1 MRAACAAVTLAAAV
15 AAGVPAAAIPATAVP
30 RLAVTTQPLVIHGA
44 RFAPRERVRVTVVV
58 YTMTVRRTVATTDA
72 GTFAVPLA
80 AVAPNDPC
88 MGSLRVIA
96 IGASGDRATLKRPP
110 RECPPPP

>member
-1 MRAACAAVTLAAAV
+1 MRAACAAVTLAAAL
-15 AAGVPAAAIPATAVP
+15 AAGVPAAAIPAAAVP

-58 YTMTVRRTVATTDA
+58 HTMTVRRTVATTPA
-72 GTFAVPLA
+72 GTFAVPLGSI
-80 AVAPNDPC
+80 APNDPC
-88 MGSLRVIA
+88 LGSLRVIA

-110 RECPPPP
+110 PECPPPP